1 MQFQKEVKS
10 GFKWTGISM
19 VGGSLLQFLQIVI
32 LARILS
38 PEEFGQFSLTLVF
51 IRFCNPLI
59 ELGFGSAV
67 IQKQNISKTELSTLF
82 WINLALGILFFLM
95 LQGTAGWFS
104 GFFDEAFL
112 KDLLPFIA
120 IGFLIAPWGF
130 QQQALLQKN
139 FVFNYLTIANL
150 ASIATDFVVSVVL
163 ALKGFGVW
171 SLAYGYLAKVLV
183 SALLHFIFGFL
194 SLHSYPIL
202 SFDLNSSKRLIRFG
216 IYETGSLL
224 MNNLGPIADKIII
237 GKLLG
242 IP

>member
-1 MQFQKEVKS
+1 
-10 GFKWTGISM
+10 M
-19 VGGSLLQFLQIVI
+19 VL
-32 LARILS
+32 
-38 PEEFGQFSLTLVF
+38 
-51 IRFCNPLI
+51 
-59 ELGFGSAV
+59 
-67 IQKQNISKTELSTLF
+67 
-82 WINLALGILFFLM
+82 
-95 LQGTAGWFS
+95 

-242 IP
+242 IPALGVYTIVWDLITIPYGKINPIFTKMAFPIFSKLHFLKENLSKWYNILLRQSL